1 MADVSRLLETLHPMR
16 EPPPPPSI
24 LPFVV
29 MVVLGC
35 AAAAVLFLV
44 FREAKLRRARNLRRT
59 AEAALA
65 VSRPLVPAE
74 RLAAQ
79 ALLLR
84 RLVRRL
90 RGDAEARRQGTPW
103 LASLDETF
111 DTRFFTEGE
120 GRAFGE
126 ALYRSRVAPDVDEL
140 DRSLANLLVK
150 MPA

>member
-1 MADVSRLLETLHPMR
+1 MADVSQLLETLRPMR

-29 MVVLGC
+29 MAAIGC
-35 AAAAVLFLV
+35 ALAAVLFLV
-44 FREAKLRRARNLRRT
+44 LREVKLRRARNLRRT

-65 VSRPLVPAE
+65 ASRPLPPTE

-79 ALLLR
+79 AVLLR

-90 RGDAEARRQGTPW
+90 RGDAEARRQGTAW
-103 LASLDETF
+103 LTSLDETF

-120 GRAFGE
+120 GLAFG
-126 ALYRSRVAPDVDEL
+126 ASLYRARVAPNVDEL

-150 MPA
+150 MRV